1 MRKKIAKTP
10 NSIFGFQ
17 CVAKK
22 TEAMFYNSIRKK
34 KGVKGTKGL
43 FFKKMGPCRN
53 IMKGK
58 IVNSPYLD
66 IRLQQVA
73 SL

>member
-1 MRKKIAKTP
+1 M
-10 NSIFGFQ
+10 

-22 TEAMFYNSIRKK
+22 IYDLIQDK